1 MTDQSNTDRRTFLK
15 LSAGAGSALTIGVAG
30 CSGGG
35 DGGGDGSN
43 GGSDGDGGTDGGDGS
58 DGGGS
63 DSGDGGGSDSGDG
76 GGNDLSRLGNGQ
88 VSAAIYPVIPHGLPM
103 LIGLEQGLFEEN
115 GIDVTPDDIVS
126 TGGGG
131 GAVRSAQSSNIPIGW
146 IGPGTVA
153 KAYVAGA
160 NIHIVSLASAIP
172 DVDWQTKADSDIETI
187 QDLNMDDRKGKIGVT
202 QPGATTETQAVLSVQ
217 NADGIS
223 LDDVEIV
230 HTGGVGEA
238 ISAFQEGIVDVGMNT
253 NPTATSMLEGGVSR
267 RVWHTR
273 DFVPDYTEDVIF
285 MDGNYIDNEPEAAR
299 QWLRGWIDAQN
310 WIKENTEEAGRIW
323 ASASDWEEENA
334 IKGLKATQPER
345 FFQAEVRKGI
355 IDNIERGLRFDGTL
369 REQQSLDKQ
378 GLVRDEVLPEE
389 YQADWVER

>member
-1 MTDQSNTDRRTFLK
+1 MTDHGNTDRRTFLK
-15 LSAGAGSALTIGVAG
+15 LSAGAGTALTTGLAG
-30 CSGGG
+30 CSSGDGGGG
-35 DGGGDGSN
+35 DGGGGDGS
-43 GGSDGDGGTDGGDGS
+43 GGDGGGGDG
-58 DGGGS
+58 GGGGGGG
-63 DSGDGGGSDSGDG
+63 DGSGDGGGSD
-76 GGNDLSRLGNGQ
+76 LAQLGNGQ
-88 VSAAIYPVIPHGLPM
+88 VSAAIYPIIPHGLPM
-103 LIGLEQGLFEEN
+103 TIGLEKGLFEEN
-115 GIDVTPDDIVS
+115 GIDVTSDDIVS

-131 GAVRSAQSSNIPIGW
+131 AAVRSAQSSNIPIGW

-172 DVDWQTKADSDIETI
+172 DVDWQTRADSDIETI

-238 ISAFQEGIVDVGMNT
+238 ISAFREGIVDVGMNT
-253 NPTATSMLEGGVSR
+253 NPTATKMLENGASR

-273 DFVPDYTEDVIF
+273 DFAPGYTEDVIF
-285 MDGNYIDNEPEAAR
+285 MDGNAIDNEPEKAR
-299 QWLRGWIDAQN
+299 KWLQGWIDAQDYIIN
-310 WIKENTEEAGRIW
+310 NVEEAGRIW
-323 ASASDWEEENA
+323 ASVTDWEEEWA
-334 IKGLKATQPER
+334 IKGLKATQPED
-345 FFQAEVRKGI
+345 FFRAKVRKGI
-355 IDNIERGLRFDGTL
+355 IDNIQRGLRFDGTL
-369 REQQSLDKQ
+369 REGQTLDKQ